1 MSAKQEIVIEM
12 ANSGGVNP
20 SQSDTV
26 RAELYVDS
34 ETVGVQR
41 EQPPPYTEQPPRTII
56 RETVIIQPPLKD
68 SPLFYPCPRC
78 RKRVLTKVEYLNTR
92 KTHMLA
98 GFICGLTW

>member
-1 MSAKQEIVIEM
+1 MEM

-20 SQSDTV
+20 AQSDTV

-34 ETVGVQR
+34 ETAGIQR
-41 EQPPPYTEQPPRTII
+41 EQPPPYTEQPPCTII

-78 RKRVLTKVEYLNTR
+78 RKRVLTKVLVSSLLSSCPSIHNTHLQKDR
-92 KTHMLA
+92 ALLS
-98 GFICGLTW
+98 GL